1 MALKMETWM
10 SGILEHEN
18 GRCSLATQT
27 TNCACLKTVTS
38 AKLEKDPLCGSYMNF
53 LNGVVEE
60 IS

>member
-1 MALKMETWM
+1 M